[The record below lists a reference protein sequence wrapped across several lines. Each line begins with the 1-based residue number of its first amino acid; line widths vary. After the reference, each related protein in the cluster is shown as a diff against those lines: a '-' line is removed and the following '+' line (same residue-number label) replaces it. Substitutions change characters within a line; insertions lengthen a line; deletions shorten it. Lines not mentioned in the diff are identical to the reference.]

1 MSTKAQDLKNELAT
15 KAQGGQVQQQ
25 KPTAAH
31 SLKALMASDAVQK
44 RFNDVLGKRAN
55 QFMASIVNLANG
67 SPELQV
73 ADGMSIIQSA
83 MVAAA
88 LNLPV
93 DKNLGYMWIIG
104 RKDKNRGGLTF
115 ASPQIGYKGFI
126 QLALRT
132 GQYENINVF
141 DVYEGE
147 FISWDRITEKLVTD
161 SAKQKSDA
169 VVGYG
174 ARFKLVNGFTKTV
187 YWSKA
192 QVEKHKA
199 RFSKTDKLWNT
210 DWDAMARKTVLKSM
224 LSLWGILSIEMQEAL
239 SEDNNTEREEVG
251 EGTTAGG
258 LGDVFDVSATT
269 VVQDGEIIDV
279 DTDLPQ

>member
-1 MSTKAQDLKNELAT
+1 MT
-15 KAQGGQVQQQ
+15 
-25 KPTAAH
+25 
-31 SLKALMASDAVQK
+31 
-44 RFNDVLGKRAN
+44 
-55 QFMASIVNLANG
+55 SIVNLANG

-224 LSLWGILSIEMQEAL
+224 LSLWGILSIEMQQAL

-269 VVQDGEIIDV
+269 VVQDGEIIDI

>member
-1 MSTKAQDLKNELAT
+1 MSTKAQELKNELAT
-15 KAQGGQVQQQ
+15 KVQGGQAPAN

-67 SPELQV
+67 SPELQK

-115 ASPQIGYKGFI
+115 ASTQIGYKVFI
-126 QLALRT
+126 Q
-132 GQYENINVF
+132 
-141 DVYEGE
+141 
-147 FISWDRITEKLVTD
+147 
-161 SAKQKSDA
+161 
-169 VVGYG
+169 
-174 ARFKLVNGFTKTV
+174 
-187 YWSKA
+187 
-192 QVEKHKA
+192 
-199 RFSKTDKLWNT
+199 
-210 DWDAMARKTVLKSM
+210 
-224 LSLWGILSIEMQEAL
+224 
-239 SEDNNTEREEVG
+239 
-251 EGTTAGG
+251 
-258 LGDVFDVSATT
+258 
-269 VVQDGEIIDV
+269 
-279 DTDLPQ
+279 